1 MAYFAELDENNMV
14 VRVISVANS
23 MITDENDVE
32 HEQRGI
38 DFCKQLFGQET
49 NWKQTSY
56 NTFAGQHK
64 EGGSPFRKNYASYGF
79 VYDPQRDAFFEQKPE
94 GDGWILDEETCIWKN
109 PELERLQQ
117 EEQALIEQRRME
129 VTRVNANN

>member
-23 MITDENDVE
+23 MITDENGTE
-32 HEQRGI
+32 NEQLGV

-64 EGGSPFRKNYASYGF
+64 EGGTPFRKNYAYYGCF
-79 VYDPQRDAFFEQKPE
+79 YNPQIDAFIPPKPE
-94 GDGWILDEETCIWKN
+94 GDGFVLDEEKGLWTH

-117 EEQALIEQRRME
+117 EQEAMIEQRTMG